1 MANRVMTVLEG
12 QVPAERWA
20 DFERGFAEMNSGK
33 PAPLIDSYLVQAAA
47 DPTVWRLVGVW
58 QSREALDAY
67 RANVPAPGGVILFRS
82 VGVEPAMT
90 MFEVKG

>member
-1 MANRVMTVLEG
+1 MANRMMTVLEG

-33 PAPLIDSYLVQAAA
+33 PAPLIDSYLAQGIA
-47 DPTVWRLVGVW
+47 DPTLWRLVGVW

-67 RANVPAPGGVILFRS
+67 RATVPAPGGVILFRS
-82 VGVEPAMT
+82 VGVEPGLT
-90 MFEVKG
+90 LFEVKG